1 MSSTMSRRTYRYAFL
16 PGLTL
21 AAFLTGLV
29 GTAIASTVS
38 GGTSVAETTGPQAS
52 IEIVDFMQF
61 TPEDMTVAPGTTVT
75 WTNLDGSN
83 HNVMVDGQQSGRM
96 NMNATWSHTFNEAG
110 TFEYTCF
117 MHPRMKG
124 TITVE

>member
-1 MSSTMSRRTYRYAFL
+1 MSSTMSRRAYRYAFL

-21 AAFLTGLV
+21 AAFLAGLG
-29 GTAIASTVS
+29 GTALAGAIST
-38 GGTSVAETTGPQAS
+38 GVAETTGPQAS

-61 TPEDMTVAPGTTVT
+61 TPVDMTVASGTTVT